1 MRAVLDT
8 ARPMEEGMAQA
19 QTIIPE
25 GQPGAEN
32 SIFVYKHAAK
42 AAPTG
47 WQPFDPAE
55 NGATDISNDLGAEFR
70 VDLVMGPVVAGEFRQ
85 QPGSAV
91 LDWPFT
97 EHAFLFEGRVEITDL
112 ATGQKAQYGPGDG
125 WIVKQGS
132 RTLWNVLEPIRKSF
146 FQVTE

>member
-1 MRAVLDT
+1 
-8 ARPMEEGMAQA
+8 MAQTQQNA
-19 QTIIPE
+19 GTA
-25 GQPGAEN
+25 QPGAETN
-32 SIFVYKHAAK
+32 VFVYHHKAA

-55 NGATDISNDLGAEFR
+55 NGATNISNDLKAEFR
-70 VDLVMGPVVAGEFRQ
+70 IDLVMGPLFAGEFRQ
-85 QPGSAV
+85 QRGSAV
-91 LDWPFT
+91 LSWPFT

-112 ATGQKAQYGPGDG
+112 ATGEKAVYGPGDG

-146 FQVTE
+146 FQYTE

>member
-1 MRAVLDT
+1 
-8 ARPMEEGMAQA
+8 MAEALKSRDQD
-19 QTIIPE
+19 
-25 GQPGAEN
+25 QPGTDTN
-32 SIFVYKHAAK
+32 VFVYKCKAEAAR
-42 AAPTG
+42 TG
-47 WQPFDPAE
+47 WLPFNPAE
-55 NGATDISNDLGAEFR
+55 NGATEISNDLKAEFR
-70 VDLVMGPVVAGEFRQ
+70 IDLVMGPIVAGEFRQ

-112 ATGQKAQYGPGDG
+112 ATGDKAVYGPGDG

>member
-1 MRAVLDT
+1 
-8 ARPMEEGMAQA
+8 MAESQINLA
-19 QTIIPE
+19 E
-25 GQPGAEN
+25 GQPGAN
-32 SIFVYKHAAK
+32 TSIFVYKCKAEAARS
-42 AAPTG
+42 G

-55 NGATDISNDLGAEFR
+55 NGATDISNDLEAEFR
-70 VDLVMGPVVAGEFRQ
+70 IDLVMGPIVAGEFRQ

-91 LDWPFT
+91 LEWPFT
-97 EHAFLFEGRVEITDL
+97 EHAFLFECSVEVTDL
-112 ATGQKAQYGPGDG
+112 ATGEKAAYGPGDG